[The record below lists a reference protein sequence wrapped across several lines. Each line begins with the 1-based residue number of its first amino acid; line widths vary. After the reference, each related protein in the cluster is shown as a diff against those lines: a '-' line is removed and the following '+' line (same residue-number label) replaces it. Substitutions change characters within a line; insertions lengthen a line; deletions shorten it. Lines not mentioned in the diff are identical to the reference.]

1 MTITRSV
8 LFASLLGTAAFGC
21 RNTSD
26 NRDDMNQSPKP
37 VEQTSTSTS
46 DQGAPTPMSGGQG
59 TPGTTGT
66 QGTPGTTGTPGTPGT
81 PGTQPGTTPQDT
93 WGQTGSAGATATGP
107 NTQPSTSGSAVG
119 TGTGTQT
126 PYNGT
131 QGSAGLPEAGS
142 NMTPPTG
149 TTGSA
154 MNPQQPG
161 TPGTIDQSGSAIN
174 PTGTQNQTP

>member
-26 NRDDMNQSPKP
+26 NRDDMNQAPKP
-37 VEQTSTSTS
+37 VESTSTSTS
-46 DQGAPTPMSGGQG
+46 DQGSPTPMSGGQG
-59 TPGTTGT
+59 TTGT
-66 QGTPGTTGTPGTPGT
+66 PSTTGTPGTTGTPTT

-93 WGQTGSAGATATGP
+93 WGQTGSAGATATP
-107 NTQPSTSGSAVG
+107 PVTTPSTSGSAVG
-119 TGTGTQT
+119 TGTGSATPN

-131 QGSAGLPEAGS
+131 QGSAALPEAGS
-142 NMTPPTG
+142 DMTPPTG
-149 TTGSA
+149 TQGSA
-154 MNPQQPG
+154 LNPQQPT
-161 TPGTIDQSGSAIN
+161 TPGTIDQSGSAVN